1 LGVSKR
7 DCAAAA
13 AARHR
18 GIAASRHRGIAE
30 IVAARIR
37 KRMVLLEKIELVW
50 QANLSMENS
59 GL

>member
-1 LGVSKR
+1 VRPQPPR
-7 DCAAAA
+7 D
-13 AARHR
+13 
-18 GIAASRHRGIAE
+18 IAASRHRGIAE